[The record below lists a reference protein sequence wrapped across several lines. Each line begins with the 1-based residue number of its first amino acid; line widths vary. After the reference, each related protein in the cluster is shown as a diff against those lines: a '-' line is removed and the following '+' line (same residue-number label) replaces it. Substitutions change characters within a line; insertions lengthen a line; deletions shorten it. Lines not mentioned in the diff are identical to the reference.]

1 MIHQYINNGFHII
14 MDVNSGSVHSVDPVM
29 YDAVAI
35 VAERVPEL
43 AEPEKLSEEVAR
55 EVMERLSPTY
65 GEAEV
70 QEALDE
76 IQYLIDAEELLTTDQ
91 YHDYVVDFKKRKTVV
106 KALCLHIAHDCNL
119 ACQYC
124 FAEEGEYHGRR
135 ALMSFEVG
143 KKALDFLIANS
154 GNRRNLEVDFFG
166 GEPLMNWEV
175 VKQLVEYGRSK
186 EKEYNKNFRF
196 TMTTNGV
203 LLNDEIMDYCN
214 REMSNV
220 VLSLDGRKEVN
231 DKMRPFR
238 GGKGSF
244 DLIVPKFQKFAEMR
258 GDRDYYVRG
267 TFTRHNLDFSKDVT
281 EFADLGFRSMS
292 IEPVVAAP
300 EEEYAI
306 REEDLPQ
313 IMEEYDRLAEEYL
326 KRKKEGR
333 GFNFFHFNID
343 LNQGPCVAKRLS
355 GCGSGTEY
363 LAVTPWG
370 DLYPC
375 HQFVGQEEFLLGNV
389 DTGVTNERIR
399 DEFKLC
405 NVYAKDKCRDC
416 FARFYCSGGCAAN
429 SYNFHGSI
437 TDAYDIGCAMQKKR
451 IECAIMIKAAL
462 AED

>member
-29 YDAVAI
+29 YDAVEI

-43 AEPEKLSEEVAR
+43 AEPQPLPAEVAEEVK
-55 EVMERLSPTY
+55 ERLSPTY

-70 QEALDE
+70 LEALEE

-203 LLNDEIMDYCN
+203 LLNDEIMEYCN

-238 GGKGSF
+238 GGKGSY
-244 DLIVPKFQKFAEMR
+244 DLIVPKFRKFAEMR

-267 TFTRHNLDFSKDVT
+267 TFTRHNLDFSKDVM

-405 NVYAKDKCRDC
+405 NVYAEDKCRDC

-451 IECAIMIKAAL
+451 IECAIMLKAAL